1 MPLPSPLVGLTIR
14 AKLLAADSS
23 AMASAKIT
31 LTPTVPAT
39 SPAGDV
45 LLTVK
50 ALEKTTAADGTA
62 EWTDVLATDSP
73 GLSNRVPYSVT
84 IVDSAGKLLQTYTV
98 ELLSSQA
105 VGGVLRLDDVA
116 AATPPVPLA
125 SYVLQPSVGTV
136 GGPAGPLDAGG
147 KVPAAQIP
155 ASGSTVP
162 TTRLVSTQN
171 GLQGGGDLSADR
183 TLSPVYGSTANTVC
197 QGNDARLSDART
209 PLAHTHPTTD
219 VTGLQTALDGAE
231 LHPLSGRGYHS
242 ASVELGSVRASS
254 SFAAWHTRIWVPATK
269 AITKVGMVITAA
281 GTLGAGGLNGFAF
294 YADDGATKLGESL
307 DDDNF
312 WAVTGERSVNMQA
325 NIAAQST
332 GRFVRCLANVE
343 GYSVGPSVAFA
354 QAQHSAVFNGSA
366 TLQRRSAFTS
376 PVSSWP
382 ATINPDTLGTP
393 TEFLPLIF
401 LG

>member
-1 MPLPSPLVGLTIR
+1 MPPVAATTVTYDVDNPSAQAVPSATVTARLSTGSGDRNDAATVITGTVTTI
-14 AKLLAADSS
+14 
-23 AMASAKIT
+23 T
-31 LTPTVPAT
+31 
-39 SPAGDV
+39 
-45 LLTVK
+45 
-50 ALEKTTAADGTA
+50 
-62 EWTDVLATDSP
+62 
-73 GLSNRVPYSVT
+73 
-84 IVDSAGKLLQTYTV
+84 DSAGAFSLALVPNSAYRTTGTWYVITIAGGPTYNVVVPVSGTSV
-98 ELLSSQA
+98 NLWDIRVDPATLA
-105 VGGVLRLDDVA
+105 PVP
-116 AATPPVPLA
+116 AATPSIYLPRAERGAANGVA
-125 SYVLQPSVGTV
+125 SLGADGLV
-136 GGPAGPLDAGG
+136 PAGQL
-147 KVPAAQIP
+147 PAT
-155 ASGSTVP
+155 GVP
-162 TTRLVSTQN
+162 TSRLIATQN
-171 GLQGGGDLSADR
+171 GLQGGGDLTADR

-242 ASVELGSVRASS
+242 ASVELGAVRASS
-254 SFAAWHTRIWVPATK
+254 SFAAWVTRIWVPANK
-269 AITKVGMVITAA
+269 AITLVGMVITAA

-294 YADDGATKLGESL
+294 YTDDGATKLGESL
-307 DDDNF
+307 DADTF
-312 WAVTGERSVNMQA
+312 WAVAGERTVAMAA
-325 NIAAQST
+325 NIAAQAT

-343 GYSVGPSVAFA
+343 GYSAGPSVAFA
-354 QAQHSAVFNGSA
+354 QAQHSAVFNGTA